1 MTALHKYKAILVDK
15 TKKTNFLAYTL
26 KKIKYTNMS
35 FNIITDCM
43 NLDLKCTRPK
53 GKSSTRG
60 NAESTDLGLLVLV

>member
-1 MTALHKYKAILVDK
+1 MSL
-15 TKKTNFLAYTL
+15 
-26 KKIKYTNMS
+26 KYTNMY
-35 FNIITDCM
+35 FNIITDCMSTADCM